1 MRCLTD
7 FLNKLYTEHTPLS
20 QNKKPMANWLIVT
33 LFSLWIVASALG
45 LWWFQQANLKAF
57 IDFDDDP
64 RFYQP
69 GQVSQLL
76 QPYINQLAPALPGQQ
91 TLFHFW
97 RSDCICNRI
106 SQRHFSRLLND
117 FNKQE
122 LRIVIIAHPNSL
134 AKDIDQLQ
142 KLNGERLQIIKALP
156 ELLTLPSS
164 PALAIIS
171 EQQQLGYFGPYGFGV
186 FCTSNEDGFLS
197 SLVRD
202 LSNNKQQAAPTF
214 INVIGEGCFCSWQ

>member
-1 MRCLTD
+1 M
-7 FLNKLYTEHTPLS
+7 N
-20 QNKKPMANWLIVT
+20 QNDKPMANWLIIS
-33 LFSLWIVASALG
+33 LFSFWIIATVLG
-45 LWWFQQANLKAF
+45 LWWFQQLKLKAF

-64 RFYQP
+64 RYYQP
-69 GQVSQLL
+69 AQISQLL
-76 QPYINQLAPALPGQQ
+76 QPYIDQLEPALPGQQ

-117 FNKQE
+117 FDKQA
-122 LRIVIIAHPNSL
+122 LRIVIIAHPNTQ
-134 AKDIDQLQ
+134 AEDIDQLQ
-142 KLNGERLQIIKALP
+142 QLNGDRLQVIKALP
-156 ELLTLPSS
+156 ELHSLPSS

-171 EQQQLGYFGPYGFGV
+171 EQQQLGYFGPYGFGA

-197 SLVRD
+197 SLVKD
-202 LSNNKQQAAPTF
+202 LSLNKQQEAPTF

>member
-1 MRCLTD
+1 M
-7 FLNKLYTEHTPLS
+7 H
-20 QNKKPMANWLIVT
+20 QNDKPMANWLIIG
-33 LFSLWIVASALG
+33 LFSFWIIATVLG
-45 LWWFQQANLKAF
+45 LWWFQQSKLKAF

-69 GQVSQLL
+69 AQISQFL
-76 QPYINQLAPALPGQQ
+76 QPYIDQLEPALPGQQ

-117 FNKQE
+117 FDKQA
-122 LRIVIIAHPNSL
+122 LRIVIIAHPNSQ
-134 AKDIDQLQ
+134 AKDIEQLQ
-142 KLNGERLQIIKALP
+142 QLNGDRLQVIKALP
-156 ELLTLPSS
+156 ELQSLPSS

-171 EQQQLGYFGPYGFGV
+171 EQQQLGYFGPYGFGA
-186 FCTSNEDGFLS
+186 FCTSNEEGFLS
-197 SLVRD
+197 SLVKD
-202 LSNNKQQAAPTF
+202 LSKNEQQEAPTF

>member
-1 MRCLTD
+1 M
-7 FLNKLYTEHTPLS
+7 H
-20 QNKKPMANWLIVT
+20 QNDKPIANWLIIG
-33 LFSLWIVASALG
+33 LFSFWIIATVLG
-45 LWWFQQANLKAF
+45 LWWFQQSKLKAF

-69 GQVSQLL
+69 AQISQIL
-76 QPYINQLAPALPGQQ
+76 QPYIDQLEPALPGQQ

-106 SQRHFSRLLND
+106 SQRHFSRLLTD
-117 FNKQE
+117 FDQQA
-122 LRIVIIAHPNSL
+122 LRIVIIAHPDSQEE
-134 AKDIDQLQ
+134 DIDQLQ
-142 KLNGERLQIIKALP
+142 QLNGDRLQVIRALP
-156 ELLTLPSS
+156 ELQSLPSS

-171 EQQQLGYFGPYGFGV
+171 EQQQLGYFGPYGFGA

-197 SLVRD
+197 SLVKD
-202 LSNNKQQAAPTF
+202 LANIKQQEAPTF